1 MALLLGLSLSIS
13 TGLGGNRH
21 TGLSG
26 RARKKKA
33 TPDSDSLGADPLLT
47 AILAVLLNKNN
58 FTKHQH
64 QTRPPSDYDGG
75 RKKQGHSINMSMHRL
90 KTTTPCKLQ

>member
-33 TPDSDSLGADPLLT
+33 TPDSYSLGADPLLT
-47 AILAVLLNKNN
+47 AIPAVLLNKNISQN
-58 FTKHQH
+58 TNI
-64 QTRPPSDYDGG
+64 
-75 RKKQGHSINMSMHRL
+75 KQGHPV
-90 KTTTPCKLQ
+90 TTMEGEKNKAIP